1 MKRRAFISM
10 MAGAAGALVLPV
22 WRKPERLIVL
32 VPPRLAMSTNYI
44 AHGGNIPSLAQLQ
57 PMDYGIGMAQAKR
70 EGAPILYDLHSYDEW
85 SYTGPPGANIRVWGY
100 A

>member
-1 MKRRAFISM
+1 M

-22 WRKPERLIVL
+22 WRKPDPVILLPTRDFD
-32 VPPRLAMSTNYI
+32 PMSYRVTRGEI
-44 AHGGNIPSLAQLQ
+44 ADNLYSYTAQIQ
-57 PMDYGIGMAQAKR
+57 PMDYGIVMAQVKR

-85 SYTGPPGANIRVWGY
+85 SYTGPPGANLRIWGY

>member
-1 MKRRAFISM
+1 M

-22 WRKPERLIVL
+22 WRKPAPVILLPMRDFD
-32 VPPRLAMSTNYI
+32 PMSYRVTRDEITDNLY
-44 AHGGNIPSLAQLQ
+44 SYTAQLQ

-70 EGAPILYDLHSYDEW
+70 EGALITYDEW
-85 SYTGPPGANIRVWGY
+85 SYTAAPGSNIRIWGY